1 MMEARKCGDLAFHAC
16 DFAFDDCGTPHLP
29 DAGDAVLRLRQLEPA
44 ARKALGAALLPRFQ
58 AWLAGLVAFE
68 KARVL
73 KCKVASR
80 TAFDTG
86 FTHRQWPE
94 IG

>member
-1 MMEARKCGDLAFHAC
+1 MGALQSQPPGGDSWLPMQRSTRL
-16 DFAFDDCGTPHLP
+16 DCGSACT
-29 DAGDAVLRLRQLEPA
+29 DFVS
-44 ARKALGAALLPRFQ
+44 LLPAPNRLQ
-58 AWLAGLVAFE
+58 AWFAGLVAFE

-86 FTHRQWPE
+86 LTHRQWPE

>member
-1 MMEARKCGDLAFHAC
+1 MTWRFMPATSHLMTAVPRTYPMRAMSFAGCGSLSLRPAKLLA
-16 DFAFDDCGTPHLP
+16 
-29 DAGDAVLRLRQLEPA
+29 QLCC
-44 ARKALGAALLPRFQ
+44 LPRFQ

-86 FTHRQWPE
+86 LTHRQWPE

>member
-1 MMEARKCGDLAFHAC
+1 MSFAGCGSLGLRPAKLLA
-16 DFAFDDCGTPHLP
+16 
-29 DAGDAVLRLRQLEPA
+29 QLCC
-44 ARKALGAALLPRFQ
+44 LSRFQ
-58 AWLAGLVAFE
+58 AWLAGPVVIE

-86 FTHRQWPE
+86 LTHRQGTEMPCCRWSRH
-94 IG
+94 

>member
-1 MMEARKCGDLAFHAC
+1 MAQGVLEARYGRLAI
-16 DFAFDDCGTPHLP
+16 G
-29 DAGDAVLRLRQLEPA
+29 A
-44 ARKALGAALLPRFQ
+44 ARGKWLVADAAQHAPGLCSACSNFVSLLPARNRLQ
-58 AWLAGLVAFE
+58 AWFAGLVAFE

-86 FTHRQWPE
+86 LTHRQWPE